1 MTGGFGF
8 FAPRLDGF
16 LSAEQMNRQAARLCS
31 ATYQEE
37 RRVADESVVEAIQT
51 LRREVEQLQ
60 RQLAAT
66 RAWCVGLEEEQSRLS
81 ARLLAAGRTTG
92 GT

>member
-1 MTGGFGF
+1 MTGGSGF

-16 LSAEQMNRQAARLCS
+16 LTAEQMNRQPARLC
-31 ATYQEE
+31 TGGT
-37 RRVADESVVEAIQT
+37 RRSEGVADESLGEAIET
-51 LRREVEQLQ
+51 LRRDVEQLQ

-66 RAWCVGLEEEQSRLS
+66 RAWCVGLEEEQTRLG
-81 ARLLAAGRTTG
+81 AMLQGVGGPTG